1 MPANEIAEVFEGSH
15 QDRDRLESF
24 ASGWPAVIGL
34 ASQSEYGRV
43 GVELPATLYDF
54 FAEEIYGALKEDV
67 RLALAVFAS
76 LPSIDWLTAREI
88 LGRSKANRVCR
99 QALELGLLDS
109 RGSSLELHPLA
120 QSFLHR
126 RRAEEGIDE
135 LASVLG
141 QCLQFYLS
149 RQNWDAAFDLI
160 ERNCLAS
167 QFESLLESGLDSLL
181 NEARLASLER
191 WLEFWAGRP
200 PTPIVQIAM
209 AELALRR
216 GEHLQA
222 LTLAEH
228 ALSLAGARKSRSLRF
243 RALLVAGQAANVGT
257 DEVAALNY
265 FKRAEEIA
273 QTSGQAREAM
283 WGQLMCLSELEESSA
298 IDVLE
303 GLAASNP
310 RDDPRQVVREAGR
323 RLGVEFRF
331 GAFRSIRRAADS
343 NQLLPLVSDP
353 VVRAS
358 FRSTYSTALA
368 VCAQYDLATAVA
380 RELLADAQDHRLKFV
395 RPYGL
400 ATLGIALAGV
410 RDFSEADACLAEALT
425 LSREAGNSH
434 AEFNAFAI
442 QLRSLLQQGRA
453 EEALAI
459 PEPIGEVPGK
469 GMLGEVVAIRAL
481 VRACSGR
488 LDDALK
494 ILSSARGVTGAI
506 EARVLIPA
514 VEAIVALGKKDREG
528 PALAERMLSEAEDSG
543 ALDLVVTAYRGSPQ
557 LFTVMMSSARCR
569 ERLWPVLVLA
579 RDEWLA
585 ESIGRGLPQPG
596 DRKSL
601 LSRREREVYE
611 LMCEGLTNGQIAA
624 CLVISEETVKLHV
637 HHVFDKL
644 GIRSRT
650 ALMLEAAQARAQAAP
665 RTESANDDP
674 NSTDEP
680 SKDSTED

>member
-1 MPANEIAEVFEGSH
+1 
-15 QDRDRLESF
+15 
-24 ASGWPAVIGL
+24 
-34 ASQSEYGRV
+34 
-43 GVELPATLYDF
+43 
-54 FAEEIYGALKEDV
+54 
-67 RLALAVFAS
+67 
-76 LPSIDWLTAREI
+76 
-88 LGRSKANRVCR
+88 
-99 QALELGLLDS
+99 
-109 RGSSLELHPLA
+109 
-120 QSFLHR
+120 
-126 RRAEEGIDE
+126 
-135 LASVLG
+135 
-141 QCLQFYLS
+141 
-149 RQNWDAAFDLI
+149 
-160 ERNCLAS
+160 
-167 QFESLLESGLDSLL
+167 
-181 NEARLASLER
+181 
-191 WLEFWAGRP
+191 
-200 PTPIVQIAM
+200 M

-228 ALSLAGARKSRSLRF
+228 ALSLAGARKSRGLRF

-257 DEVAALNY
+257 DEVDALNY
-265 FKRAEEIA
+265 FKRAEEVA
-273 QTSGQAREAM
+273 QTSSQAREAL

-298 IDVLE
+298 VEVLE
-303 GLAASNP
+303 ELAASNP

-331 GAFRSIRRAADS
+331 GAFRSIRRAAHS
-343 NQLLPLVSDP
+343 HHLLPLVSDP

-368 VCAQYDLATAVA
+368 LCARYDLAAEVA
-380 RELLADAQDHRLKFV
+380 RELLADAGAHRLAFV

-400 ATLGIALAGV
+400 ATLGIALAGG
-410 RDFSEADACLAEALT
+410 RDFSDADASLSEALA
-425 LSREAGNSH
+425 LSRDAGNSH

-469 GMLGEVVAIRAL
+469 GMLGEVIATRAL

-488 LDDALK
+488 FDDALT
-494 ILSSARGVTGAI
+494 ILAGARGVTSAI

-514 VEAIVALGKKDREG
+514 VEAIVALGKKDRKG
-528 PALAERMLSEAEDSG
+528 PALAERTLWEAEDSG
-543 ALDLVVTAYRGSPQ
+543 ALDLVVAAYRGSPQ
-557 LFTVMMSSARCR
+557 LFAVLMSSGRCR
-569 ERLWPVLVLA
+569 ERVWPILA
-579 RDEWLA
+579 LACDEWLA
-585 ESIGRGLPQPG
+585 ESIGRALPQAG
-596 DRKSL
+596 DRKAL

-665 RTESANDDP
+665 RTESIKDDSDS
-674 NSTDEP
+674 STAER
-680 SKDSTED
+680 SSGSTED